1 MFQYLPIQSEV
12 TSPELGTYRAFGLRV
27 FQVQNGVDEEVMIL
41 PDISTSFL
49 FTLRLAALF
58 TRKQLDP
65 AHLLDVIAD
74 FLYKLRHQDSQLSRA
89 HRGCGGAF
97 RDCASRK
104 RTACCPLSCSLIRRY
119 FRAMAFLT
127 ADTILAARRPYS
139 SMRKL

>member
-1 MFQYLPIQSEV
+1 MKRKINHCFASALYQGRIKSDMKQQAVADFLGRTKRWYQKIESGESEPDLNDTLRLMAMFQYLPIQSEV

-74 FLYKLRHQDSQLSRA
+74 FL
-89 HRGCGGAF
+89 
-97 RDCASRK
+97 
-104 RTACCPLSCSLIRRY
+104 
-119 FRAMAFLT
+119 
-127 ADTILAARRPYS
+127 
-139 SMRKL
+139 

>member
-41 PDISTSFL
+41 PDISTSCL

-58 TRKQLDP
+58 TRQQLDP

-74 FLYKLRHQDSQLSRA
+74 FL
-89 HRGCGGAF
+89 
-97 RDCASRK
+97 
-104 RTACCPLSCSLIRRY
+104 
-119 FRAMAFLT
+119 
-127 ADTILAARRPYS
+127 
-139 SMRKL
+139 

>member
-65 AHLLDVIAD
+65 AYLLDVIAD
-74 FLYKLRHQDSQLSRA
+74 FL
-89 HRGCGGAF
+89 
-97 RDCASRK
+97 
-104 RTACCPLSCSLIRRY
+104 
-119 FRAMAFLT
+119 
-127 ADTILAARRPYS
+127 
-139 SMRKL
+139 

>member
-1 MFQYLPIQSEV
+1 MDCGI
-12 TSPELGTYRAFGLRV
+12 

-74 FLYKLRHQDSQLSRA
+74 FL
-89 HRGCGGAF
+89 
-97 RDCASRK
+97 
-104 RTACCPLSCSLIRRY
+104 
-119 FRAMAFLT
+119 
-127 ADTILAARRPYS
+127 
-139 SMRKL
+139 